1 MKIKKKLKNNAC
13 KYELQHFLFAL
24 IMHFTRSNIKINK
37 LRQVFCI
44 FFALLGRL
52 LHWEFKLKNRFSKY
66 LSIMEI

>member
-44 FFALLGRL
+44 FFCIIR
-52 LHWEFKLKNRFSKY
+52 
-66 LSIMEI
+66 